1 MYHPLDRFDDRADE
15 DVVAS
20 TRSQRDI
27 EGQTF
32 ATAVA
37 LLVASSSSGK
47 GRIAV
52 DGHVSHVG
60 SVVEETLEAVAM
72 EGVDVD
78 DQHRGIPAPDD
89 DLGCQANVIE
99 QAVTRRTVPRC
110 VVGRWPNREE
120 RLVDALIDEVERRPE
135 RHPRGGDRGPPAP
148 PGDPAVGAVDPSWC
162 GLHSGTDLFEVG
174 SGVDPLE
181 NPDDVVLRWQW
192 NLPPDDPSRIGGV
205 LERVEDAHQPTRRV
219 RMTETR
225 FVEQAVRMR
234 PHLEP
239 GLHVG
244 SHRTSL
250 PPTSPVQVELTN
262 AAYYPTTM
270 ANRAL
275 RIGVSG
281 VLAAG
286 LLAVFLW
293 NVPLDQ
299 VGREIARAHPMGIVL
314 SVAAAIAGYWLRAV
328 RWQLIL
334 RPAGHVR
341 HSSAVLATASGYA
354 AMTLLPARMGDLV
367 RPLLLVRREPRIA
380 TSAALASIL
389 TERIFD
395 LWTVVLFFLV
405 FLIFPPTMAIVDP
418 QAHANLEHLT
428 RMGWIVGLGLVA
440 GTAVLA
446 GLLRYQRRFVDGLTR
461 PLLRIRPAWQPAI
474 AGFLNHFL
482 DGLRVVARPRDL
494 ALTLGM
500 SLLLWYVIYWQ
511 VQFVVMA
518 FDVNLPLRST
528 FLLVTLAVIGL
539 AIPTPGGVGGFH
551 AATKYGLTAFFG
563 VGDVAATSIA
573 IAYHAISFVPITLIG
588 LACLPAFGV
597 RLREVEQIAAEEGDP

>member
-1 MYHPLDRFDDRADE
+1 MA
-15 DVVAS
+15 
-20 TRSQRDI
+20 
-27 EGQTF
+27 
-32 ATAVA
+32 
-37 LLVASSSSGK
+37 
-47 GRIAV
+47 
-52 DGHVSHVG
+52 
-60 SVVEETLEAVAM
+60 EA
-72 EGVDVD
+72 
-78 DQHRGIPAPDD
+78 
-89 DLGCQANVIE
+89 
-99 QAVTRRTVPRC
+99 
-110 VVGRWPNREE
+110 
-120 RLVDALIDEVERRPE
+120 RL
-135 RHPRGGDRGPPAP
+135 
-148 PGDPAVGAVDPSWC
+148 
-162 GLHSGTDLFEVG
+162 
-174 SGVDPLE
+174 
-181 NPDDVVLRWQW
+181 
-192 NLPPDDPSRIGGV
+192 
-205 LERVEDAHQPTRRV
+205 
-219 RMTETR
+219 
-225 FVEQAVRMR
+225 VEQAIRVR

-239 GLHVG
+239 GVHVG
-244 SHRTSL
+244 SHRAFL
-250 PPTSPVQVELTN
+250 LPTSAIQVELTN

-299 VGREIARAHPMGIVL
+299 VGREIAKAHPTGIAL

-367 RPLLLVRREPRIA
+367 RPLLLVRREPRIPA
-380 TSAALASIL
+380 SAALASIL

-395 LWTVVLFFLV
+395 LWTVVLFFLA
-405 FLIFPPTMAIVDP
+405 FLLFPPTMSIADP
-418 QAHANLEHLT
+418 TAHANLENLT
-428 RMGWIVGLGLVA
+428 RAGWVVGVGLMV

-446 GLLRYQRRFVDGLTR
+446 GLLRFQRRFVDLLTR
-461 PLLRIRPAWQPAI
+461 PLARFRASWQPPVVA
-474 AGFLNHFL
+474 FLNHFL
-482 DGLRVVARPRDL
+482 DGLRVVSRPRDL
-494 ALTLGM
+494 TVTLGA

-511 VQFVVMA
+511 VQFAIQA
-518 FDVNLPLRST
+518 FDVFLPLRST
-528 FLLVTLAVIGL
+528 FLIVTLAVIGL

-573 IAYHAISFVPITLIG
+573 IVYHAISFVPITLIG